1 MTLLP
6 AARVAAAVARPD
18 PAIRLW
24 VIGGEGDSEN
34 SKWRDQLAH
43 SVGADAERVDVTS
56 SQLRDTPSILADE
69 AAAISLFGGP
79 RWVSVTITSG
89 SGDELVEP
97 AANLLAAP
105 AAGNVVIA
113 TVAGLT
119 KRSRLTKALEQD
131 NGAAVILTYAPE
143 AKGGLPAVRQ
153 AATAEG
159 LRIADALA
167 ATISEACG
175 HDAGVIAQEVRRLAL
190 YCNADAAEP
199 VTASAEDW
207 AAIAAVAHDEDVDDA
222 INTILCG
229 RLDTLPAVL
238 ARLDMAGGLGIGLIR
253 RMAGRVQTL
262 ARLRV
267 DIDNGRRADDLL
279 RNPASGIHFR
289 QHGAAIDQL
298 RRWDGPRLARAMVRL
313 HTLERE
319 CKGAA
324 NPADLLVRHMML
336 DLARVA
342 ASARR

>member
-6 AARVAAAVARPD
+6 SARVAAALARPD
-18 PAIRLW
+18 PSIRLW

-34 SKWRDQLAH
+34 GKWRDQIAA
-43 SVGADAERVDVTS
+43 SIGSDAERIDVTS

-69 AAAISLFGGP
+69 AAAIGLFGGP
-79 RWVSVTITSG
+79 RWISVTINSG
-89 SGDELVEP
+89 SGDELIEP

-105 AAGNVVIA
+105 AAGNVVVA

-119 KRSRLTKALEQD
+119 KRSRLTKALE
-131 NGAAVILTYAPE
+131 NEAMAAVILTYAPE

-153 AATAEG
+153 AANAEG
-159 LRIADALA
+159 LRLSDALA

-175 HDAGVIAQEVRRLAL
+175 HDAGIIAQEVRRLAL
-190 YCNADAAEP
+190 YCDADTDNMVSA
-199 VTASAEDW
+199 TAEDW

-229 RLDTLPAVL
+229 RLDALPAVL
-238 ARLDMAGGLGIGLIR
+238 ARLDMSGALGIGLIR

-262 ARLRV
+262 ARLRI
-267 DIDNGRRADDLL
+267 DIDNGRRAEELL

-298 RRWDGPRLARAMVRL
+298 RRWDGARLARAMVRL
-313 HTLERE
+313 HGLERD
-319 CKGAA
+319 CKAAA

-336 DLARVA
+336 DFARVA